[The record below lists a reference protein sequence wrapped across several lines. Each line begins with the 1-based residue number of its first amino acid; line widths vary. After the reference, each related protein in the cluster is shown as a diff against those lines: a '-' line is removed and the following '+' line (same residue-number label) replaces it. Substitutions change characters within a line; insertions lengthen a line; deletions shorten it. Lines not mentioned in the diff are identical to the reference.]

1 MKKKNCFLLSIFLF
15 LSIAFIPASLIAAE
29 SSFFRHEDCR

>member
-1 MKKKNCFLLSIFLF
+1 MKEKNRFLFLIFLF